1 MQLDRWWC
9 NGELDSQFTAG
20 MQSQKIIDLCRT
32 LSIQSYE
39 RQFQYLVSFLVALR
53 FVAWGFTVEETN
65 LMCCFDT
72 SSRKRLIAEMKS
84 LPINELDDE
93 MAELLFHTV
102 RKLEGITDEAFAQ
115 LYIAPDSMMDD

>member
-1 MQLDRWWC
+1 M
-9 NGELDSQFTAG
+9 F
-20 MQSQKIIDLCRT
+20 
-32 LSIQSYE
+32 
-39 RQFQYLVSFLVALR
+39 
-53 FVAWGFTVEETN
+53 FTVEETN

-84 LPINELDDE
+84 PINELDDE

>member
-1 MQLDRWWC
+1 M
-9 NGELDSQFTAG
+9 
-20 MQSQKIIDLCRT
+20 MK
-32 LSIQSYE
+32 
-39 RQFQYLVSFLVALR
+39 
-53 FVAWGFTVEETN
+53 FTVEEIN

-84 LPINELDDE
+84 LPIGELDDE

-102 RKLEGITDEAFAQ
+102 RKLESISDEVFAE